1 MLHASRSMMYVTRT
15 INTPEK
21 QAFWVLAFLFLSVF
35 FLYGYFV
42 QMTIHTIIDR
52 ADIIRDTRN
61 LNVKLGELESEY
73 NAARTVLTYEY
84 AHSLGF
90 HELEKKDF
98 AKRALVAQNSL

>member
-1 MLHASRSMMYVTRT
+1 MSLYLTRK

-21 QAFWVLAFLFLSVF
+21 QAFFVLASLFFAVF

-42 QMTIHTIIDR
+42 QITIHTIIAR
-52 ADIIRDTRN
+52 ADILKETRN

-73 NAARTVLTYEY
+73 NIVRKDFTYEY

-90 HELEKKDF
+90 HEPEQKAF
-98 AKRALVAQNSL
+98 AKRALVAQNTIGIKN

>member
-1 MLHASRSMMYVTRT
+1 MSLYLTRK

-21 QAFWVLAFLFLSVF
+21 QAFFVLVSLFLAVF

-42 QMTIHTIIDR
+42 QMTIHTIITR
-52 ADIIRDTRN
+52 AEILKETRN

-73 NAARTVLTYEY
+73 NTVRKAFTYEY

-90 HELEKKDF
+90 REPERTAF
-98 AKRALVAQNSL
+98 AKRALVAQNSVGTF